1 MRRRRVAASLRT
13 GVPALAMPAL
23 GLLLAAVA
31 GPAGAKDAMTTA
43 TTNAAAGAAPTDV
56 SGGVATP
63 TGAALGAVAPAA
75 GSSATASSPPP
86 VRRAGPAGS
95 LIIVEPS
102 HALPIIHV
110 MAAIRAGSGW
120 DPHKKEGLATLAAQS
135 ARRSA
140 ARQSRVQL
148 DARLDALGAALE
160 VAVDPDSTRFEGDV
174 LARDLDPFLA
184 ILADVLLR
192 PDFDAAEVAR
202 TRRDTLARIDD
213 EGNDDVA
220 VGQRHFGRN
229 LYGDHPYG
237 YPTEGTRA
245 SLARVRREDLRELF
259 RTHVVGGN
267 LIFAAAGDV
276 TPDAFAAAI
285 GRRFAGLPAAPAC
298 GPNPLAVR
306 EPQGPRGWRIQ
317 IVDKPDR
324 QQAQI
329 FFGQL
334 AVKASDPDYVPLL
347 LATTS
352 FGGHGMTATLMDEI
366 RSKRSLAYGAY
377 MDLSERLG
385 RGAFGGWAQS
395 SIAKAVPTLKLALKL
410 FVGLMEKGLDASRL
424 EASKTFLRGVTAAE
438 MDDPTRRLDAR
449 VTAEIAGLPAAFV
462 DELPAHV
469 RAATLAQVNA
479 AITRHVRAHDLAI
492 TIVATAAT
500 LRPRLLEAG
509 IQPGAVDV
517 VPYDVF

>member
-1 MRRRRVAASLRT
+1 MRCRRVIGSISMGGAVS
-13 GVPALAMPAL
+13 ALCFMVAM
-23 GLLLAAVA
+23 V
-31 GPAGAKDAMTTA
+31 
-43 TTNAAAGAAPTDV
+43 AGAARANDATSPPI
-56 SGGVATP
+56 GVAPIDVTA
-63 TGAALGAVAPAA
+63 TGAPPVPAA
-75 GSSATASSPPP
+75 AVPPVDLSATATSPPP
-86 VRRAGPAGS
+86 VRRPGPAGS

-102 HALPIIHV
+102 HTLPIVHV
-110 MAAIRAGSGW
+110 VAAVRAGSGW
-120 DPHKKEGLATLAAQS
+120 DPHKKEGLAYLAAQS
-135 ARRSA
+135 ARRGA

-174 LARDLDPFLA
+174 LARNLEPFLG

-259 RTHVVGGN
+259 KTHVVGGN
-267 LIFAAAGDV
+267 LIFAAAGDI
-276 TPDAFAAAI
+276 TPEVFSAAL
-285 GRRFAGLPAAPAC
+285 GRRFARLPAAPAG

-334 AVKASDPDYVPLL
+334 AVKATDPDYVPLL

-385 RGAFGGWAQS
+385 RGALGGWAQS
-395 SIAKAVPTLKLALKL
+395 STAKAVPTLKLVLKL
-410 FVGLMEKGLDASRL
+410 FVGLMEKGIDAGRL
-424 EASKTFLRGVTAAE
+424 EATKTFLQGVTAAD
-438 MDDPTRRLDAR
+438 MDDPGRRLDAR
-449 VTAEIAGLPAAFV
+449 VTAEVAGLPPAFV
-462 DELPAHV
+462 DELPARV
-469 RAATLAQVNA
+469 RAATLPQVNA
-479 AITRHVRAHDLAI
+479 AIARHVRAHDLAI

-500 LRPRLLEAG
+500 LWPRLLEAG